1 MDVQINI
8 IGFDVDDEADRQLK
22 EVAEAGGGEYTTVSN
37 KQQLNDEI
45 TKSWKETIGKTTWV
59 FWNVGNI
66 NNINWDSVR
75 MSQQLSEMF
84 NKHIDSRNRERNR
97 MNAAVSKL
105 EENKLIDF
113 DVHNKISE
121 ILSRR
126 ENIIK
131 NYGDKIDKDKNNE
144 IFEIA
149 DGLKK
154 KVDQMTEDK

>member
-1 MDVQINI
+1 
-8 IGFDVDDEADRQLK
+8 
-22 EVAEAGGGEYTTVSN
+22 
-37 KQQLNDEI
+37 
-45 TKSWKETIGKTTWV
+45 
-59 FWNVGNI
+59 
-66 NNINWDSVR
+66 
-75 MSQQLSEMF
+75 MSQQLNEML

-97 MNAAVSKL
+97 MNAVVSKL

-126 ENIIK
+126 EHIIK
-131 NYGDKIDKDKNNE
+131 DYADKIDKDKNNE

-149 DGLKK
+149 DRLKK